1 MTKRP
6 SLTDLQEALAAAGSA
21 HHDFEQHALRGVHDE
36 QWAGFYAA
44 YVLGRLGDFTTA
56 TLLAGWLED
65 APSVDDWS
73 AAAASYVLGQLGG

>member
-1 MTKRP
+1 MTKGP
-6 SLTDLQEALAAAGSA
+6 SLTDLQKALSAAGSA

-44 YVLGRLGDFTTA
+44 YVLGRLGDFTTP
-56 TLLAGWLED
+56 TLLAGWLEG

-73 AAAASYVLGQLGG
+73 AAAAGYVQGHLGG

>member
-6 SLTDLQEALAAAGSA
+6 SLSDLQEALSAAGSA

-56 TLLAGWLED
+56 TLLTGWLEG

-73 AAAASYVLGQLGG
+73 AAAASYVLGQLAG

>member
-6 SLTDLQEALAAAGSA
+6 SLTDLQEALSAAGSA

-44 YVLGRLGDFTTA
+44 YVLGRLGDFTTP
-56 TLLAGWLED
+56 TLLANWLED